1 MEQEM
6 IEKKKETGCPYPSID
21 QAFDWV
27 KGILANQKELDEIY
41 TGKLATLFTVATA
54 ILGIGLPLGA
64 KITQDAFSPWSS
76 SFIAILVAM
85 GAYFFIAILVVI
97 GFWMRD
103 IHLMDNPVIIRK
115 HFWALSP
122 WKFKE
127 QILLHVED
135 AYKLNNATL
144 RCRIL
149 PTQIIIGILPV
160 EALAI
165 ALALIL
171 AF

>member
-1 MEQEM
+1 M
-6 IEKKKETGCPYPSID
+6 IDKEKETECPYPSID

-27 KGILANQKELDEIY
+27 KGLLANQKELNDKY
-41 TGKLATLFTVATA
+41 TDRLATLFSVATA

-64 KITQDAFSPWSS
+64 KITEDAFSPWSS
-76 SFIAILVAM
+76 SFIAVLVAM
-85 GAYFFIAILVVI
+85 GAYFIIAILAVI
-97 GFWMRD
+97 GFWLRD
-103 IHLMDNPVIIRK
+103 IHLMDNPVIIKK

-127 QILLHVED
+127 QILLHIED
-135 AYKLNNATL
+135 AYRLNNETL
-144 RCRIL
+144 RCRIW

-160 EALAI
+160 ETLALV
-165 ALALIL
+165 LALIL